1 MIKYTD
7 TAVTLREI
15 PLEVTLCINIS
26 NCPCHCKGCHSSYLA
41 EDIGIELGWYD
52 CIAKKGK
59 SESLHKLILENKGI
73 TCVAFMGGDNDP
85 KYINEL
91 ARRIKENYYSDLEGI
106 KVAWYSGR
114 QELSSCIDIKN
125 FDYIKLGPYIE
136 ERGPLN
142 NPNTNQRLYQVKV
155 RDIPD
160 NYGNWVYELEDITN
174 LFWRE
179 WFL

>member
-7 TAVTLREI
+7 TAVTLGEI

-26 NCPCHCKGCHSSYLA
+26 NCPCHCKGCHSPYLA
-41 EDIGIELGWYD
+41 EDIG
-52 CIAKKGK
+52 KG
-59 SESLHKLILENKGI
+59 LDFINLFNLIDSNDGI
-73 TCVAFMGGDNDP
+73 TCVAFMGGDSEP
-85 KYINEL
+85 ESINRL
-91 ARRIKENYYSDLEGI
+91 ARFIRNSIFSKCKI
-106 KVAWYSGR
+106 AWYSGKA
-114 QELSSCIDIKN
+114 ELSEKIELEN

-155 RDIPD
+155 RGATDI
-160 NYGNWVYELEDITN
+160 YGNWVYELEDITN

-179 WFL
+179 WFV